1 MVTKI
6 CKTGS
11 NSASSADRKSRS
23 KQNSQTD
30 PQCGKFQE
38 EETQIN
44 PESGSKS
51 QQHQIP
57 LNLEAKNKHRNTQC
71 WAKIRR
77 KCHLKRHEYIY
88 LYIILSQHGC
98 VFLCFSNFIE
108 FTQKI
113 TTYQKQTCQRPLCND
128 VVECQN
134 AIFFKRQN
142 FQKAS
147 LRPLLNL
154 NYFGKIHFFFSICV
168 N

>member
-6 CKTGS
+6 CKTGN
-11 NSASSADRKSRS
+11 NSASADRKSRS
-23 KQNSQTD
+23 KQNSQTAA
-30 PQCGKFQE
+30 QCGKFQE
-38 EETQIN
+38 EETKIN
-44 PESGSKS
+44 PESRSES
-51 QQHQIP
+51 QQHQIS
-57 LNLEAKNKHRNTQC
+57 LNFGSPKNKHRNTQC

-98 VFLCFSNFIE
+98 VFVFFFNIIE

-142 FQKAS
+142 FPKAS
-147 LRPLLNL
+147 II
-154 NYFGKIHFFFSICV
+154 F
-168 N
+168 